1 MYRVLGTLGVATRVL
16 KGDGNS
22 RSWLK
27 RGQPGL
33 EGKIPV
39 ELLDTDAG
47 ADAIILLLEQIC
59 HGVIP

>member
-16 KGDGNS
+16 KSDGNS
-22 RSWLK
+22 RTWLK
-27 RGQPGL
+27 RSQPGL
-33 EGKIPV
+33 EGQMPV

-47 ADAIILLLEQIC
+47 ADAIILLLEQIY